1 MILITGGLGFIGS
14 HVARALLDLGETCV
28 VTRRRTAR
36 LPEFLADEVGG
47 RLLVEPLD
55 VTDQDAFLALGKR
68 HTVTGIVHLAGAGIG
83 AGGTLDALTQN
94 TQGLFSVLRAA
105 EAWEVPR
112 VGIASTIGV
121 YGGVPGDRLREDAPL
136 PTASPH
142 VIPAAKK
149 AMEILALRAA
159 ADAGFTVVNFRIAAI
174 WGPLGR
180 AASPFFAAPRL
191 VHAAVNGEDP
201 GFPPAR
207 TPYAEDGIDMCYVKD
222 CGRAI
227 ALLQT
232 AGTLR
237 HDTYNVG
244 NGYATTNAE
253 VADAI
258 RAAVPDARPDLPA
271 GHDPAGPGGAVCL
284 DTARIREDTGYRPRY
299 DIERAVADYVAWL
312 RAGHER

>member
-28 VTRRRTAR
+28 VTRHRTAR
-36 LPEFLADEVGG
+36 LPEFLADEAEG

-55 VTDQDAFLALGKR
+55 VTDEDAFLALGKR
-68 HTVTGIVHLAGAGIG
+68 HAVTGIVHLAAAGL
-83 AGGTLDALTQN
+83 GGRALDALAQS
-94 TQGLFSVLRAA
+94 TQGLFNVLRAA

-136 PTASPH
+136 STASPH
-142 VIPAAKK
+142 TIPAAKK

-159 ADAGFTVVNFRIAAI
+159 VEAGFAVVNFRIGAI

-201 GFPPAR
+201 AFPPER
-207 TPYAEDGIDMCYVKD
+207 TPYAEDGIDMCYAKD

-232 AGTLR
+232 AATLR

-253 VADAI
+253 VARAI
-258 RAAVPDARPDLPA
+258 RAVVPDARLDLPA
-271 GHDPAGPGGAVCL
+271 GHDPAGPGTTVRL
-284 DTARIREDTGYRPRY
+284 DTTRIREDTGYRPRY
-299 DIERAVADYVAWL
+299 DLERAVADYVAWL
-312 RAGHER
+312 RAYRER

>member
-36 LPEFLADEVGG
+36 VPEFLADEAGG
-47 RLLVEPLD
+47 RLLVEPVD
-55 VTDQDAFLALGKR
+55 VTDQDALLALGKR
-68 HTVTGIVHLAGAGIG
+68 HTVSGIVHLAGAGIG
-83 AGGTLDALTQN
+83 AGGTLDALTEN
-94 TQGLFSVLRAA
+94 TRGLLSVLRAA
-105 EAWEVPR
+105 EVWEVPR

-142 VIPAAKK
+142 MIPAAKK

-159 ADAGFTVVNFRIAAI
+159 ADAGFAVVNFRIAAI

-180 AASPFFAAPRL
+180 AASPFFATPRL

-201 GFPPAR
+201 G
-207 TPYAEDGIDMCYVKD
+207 TLHAEDGIDMCYVKD

-253 VADAI
+253 VAAAI
-258 RAAVPDARPDLPA
+258 RAVVPEARVDLST
-271 GHDPAGPGGAVCL
+271 GHDPAGPGATVCL
-284 DTARIREDTGYRPRY
+284 DTERIREDTGYRPRY
-299 DIERAVADYVAWL
+299 DVERAVADYVAWL
-312 RAGHER
+312 RAGNER